1 MSPISTTRY
10 LMLAAA
16 QRIPP
21 EKRVRWATKADA
33 HAAMLNF

>member
-33 HAAMLNF
+33 RVAKLNF